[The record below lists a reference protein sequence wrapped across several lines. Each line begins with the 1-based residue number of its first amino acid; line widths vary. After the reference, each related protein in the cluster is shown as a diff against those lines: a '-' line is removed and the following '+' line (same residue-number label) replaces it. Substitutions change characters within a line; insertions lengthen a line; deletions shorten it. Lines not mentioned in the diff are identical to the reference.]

1 MVQEEE
7 GQCRAVYLTKEKNG
21 VFQVLSL
28 YNKLSQDSTAINSNA
43 FIVLVDSKSQEFGL
57 GVVKMVYRYFTMSES

>member
-1 MVQEEE
+1 MVQEQE
-7 GQCRAVYLTKEKNG
+7 GQCRAVHLTEVKNR

-28 YNKLSQDSTAINSNA
+28 HNKLSQDSTAIKNNA
-43 FIVLVDSKSQEFGL
+43 FIVPVDSKSQEFGP